1 MTRDDQHAWDFLT
14 VLPENAPVLFKR
26 VFLLLS
32 TNATDSAVKLALL
45 RFISAA
51 TQRLDIAPI
60 RKELGPLVSI
70 YIWQHLDSVVTLDTI
85 CSQYPALA
93 RLWVKADKK
102 LKKKDP
108 KAVFAANWLYSM
120 IINFFEQLNEPKSDL
135 QYLNQFLE
143 FLVVLLSQLPTRR
156 FVNTLLQDL
165 NFTALI
171 HLSPLFTSFY
181 QPLVELLSFYIHFPF
196 DDFTGTQLTKAEYQ
210 QTRSNKLKY
219 LRQTAYTKFPTKLK
233 FMGFS
238 NLAALSDPVNLRDHL
253 ENLTN
258 DELSDFAKDLGIRLA
273 HPTGS
278 PVDKETSIEYF
289 VERYKHRPSLLEQIE
304 ELQLMPTEGLL
315 FDNPSSIENDN
326 GDQCPASFYRMT
338 LQYLS
343 VQDFLVRSFY
353 LARTESFYQIRS
365 DIETSLKRIKPE
377 LIESF
382 VKDEE
387 GEDVLIKK
395 LKLNG
400 SSKRAALLASA
411 PSIIEL
417 TSSRVGMPGRV
428 PGSVKAE
435 IQLDI
440 SNAASKGFGRDFD
453 TFRRDD
459 IIFLAEATT
468 PVSNSNFPQERLGL
482 KTLRSAR
489 VMDVID
495 TRGRSFFHRS
505 SATDSLEGEGDRADG
520 NHARAKTLIVYLD
533 PLQYS
538 RDDES
543 VYKSLNLVLKR
554 NQRENNFYSILS
566 TVKDLILENADGE
579 IALPEWLADIFLG
592 FGQPDLASPHA
603 MRKFFANSS
612 ENSDGFSIDKL
623 TGFPQNI
630 EFPNIF
636 SSYQDIVDYDATI
649 LKKDHEI
656 EPNPPYV
663 FNLNDEGSICAHSA
677 YRENSLNLK
686 LGSNFSSNLSFQH
699 KQIEA
704 IIAGTFPGITL
715 ITGPPATG
723 KTSVAVQIIKSIY
736 HNFKKE
742 RTLVITHSN
751 QTLDRIFENLSQ
763 YPNLKSHQVLR
774 LGSGEEKLLGKDR
787 SQFTAMGRVESINN
801 FRHSL
806 FEKVQQLVVCLGL
819 EGKGDFTDS
828 CDSCLAFYQNH
839 VLPALENCTSDNF
852 PLMNFF
858 YEYREKISDESSFL
872 KESELGEASLIIR
885 QLFEDIRELQP
896 YEIISNARQKANL
909 LLARDAKIVA
919 MTSTYAAM
927 HRKELVDLGFICD
940 NVIIE
945 EVAQMT
951 ELDTFLSL
959 SLALGHNSDVGH
971 ALRRVVLIGDVQQN
985 APIVQNPSLRV
996 DSQFDQSLFQRLTRL
1011 GVPIYTLDVQARAR
1025 PEIATLYSW
1034 RYPDIEIMTNKCV
1047 EVYPASNA
1055 GLKYTFQFINVDD
1068 YQGRGETEPTPHMYQ
1083 NLGEAEYA
1091 VGLYQYLRLLGYP
1104 AKGITI
1110 LAAYAGQKA
1119 LIEDV
1124 VRQRCTGASN
1134 RQNDIFGLPGHIA
1147 TIDQYQ
1153 GKENDIVIVS
1163 LVRTR
1168 APGYL
1173 RDLRRMTV
1181 ALSRARQGLY
1191 VLGRGALLRSC
1202 TELEPVWAAL
1212 HPPERDVVDDENN
1225 NIEDDDDGADDL
1237 LVVPGEMFGHS
1248 PLEIRTPVRMQG
1260 VEHLGQYVYEM
1271 TKTRLEYEQ
1280 QQIEQEKN
1288 MKETGEQKLIET

>member
-14 VLPENAPVLFKR
+14 ALPENVPALFKR

-85 CSQYPALA
+85 CSQYPVLA
-93 RLWVKADKK
+93 RLWGKADKK
-102 LKKKDP
+102 LKKNDP

-120 IINFFEQLNEPKSDL
+120 IINFLEQLNDPKSDL

-143 FLVVLLSQLPTRR
+143 FIVVLLSQLPTRR

-165 NFTALI
+165 NLTALI
-171 HLSPLFTSFY
+171 HLSLLFTSLY

-196 DDFTGTQLTKAEYQ
+196 DDFTGTQLTEVEYQ
-210 QTRSNKLKY
+210 QTRSNKLKH

-253 ENLTN
+253 ENLTD
-258 DELSDFAKDLGIRLA
+258 DELNDFAKDLGIRLS

-278 PVDKETSIEYF
+278 PLDKNTSIEYF

-315 FDNPSSIENDN
+315 FDETSSIENDN
-326 GDQCPASFYRMT
+326 EDQCPVSFYRMM

-377 LIESF
+377 LVESF

-387 GEDVLIKK
+387 GEDILIKK
-395 LKLNG
+395 LRLNG

-417 TSSRVGMPGRV
+417 TPSRVGMPGRV

-435 IQLDI
+435 IRLDI
-440 SNAASKGFGRDFD
+440 SNGAPKGLGRDFD
-453 TFRRDD
+453 TLRRDD
-459 IIFLAEATT
+459 IIFLAEAAT
-468 PVSNSNFPQERLGL
+468 PAPNSNFIQERLGL

-495 TRGRSFFHRS
+495 TRGRSFFRQS
-505 SATDSLEGEGDRADG
+505 NTSNGLEGDRANG

-538 RDDES
+538 RDDER
-543 VYKSLNLVLKR
+543 VYKSLNLVFKR

-579 IALPEWLADIFLG
+579 IELPEWLADIFLG

-603 MRKFFANSS
+603 MQQFFSNSS
-612 ENSDGFSIDKL
+612 ENLDGSSMDKL
-623 TGFPQNI
+623 TGFPKNI
-630 EFPNIF
+630 EFPDLF
-636 SSYQDIVDYDATI
+636 SSYQDIVDYDETI

-656 EPNPPYV
+656 KPNPPYV
-663 FNLNDEGSICAHSA
+663 FNLNYEGSICAHSA
-677 YRENSLNLK
+677 YREDSLNLK
-686 LGSNFSSNLSFQH
+686 LHSKFSSNLSFQH

-704 IIAGTFPGITL
+704 IMAGTFPGLTL

-742 RTLVITHSN
+742 RTLVITHNN
-751 QTLDRIFENLSQ
+751 QTLDLIFENLSQ

-787 SQFTAMGRVESINN
+787 SQFTAMGRVESINT

-806 FEKVQQLVVCLGL
+806 FEKVQQLVICLGL

-828 CDSCLAFYQNH
+828 CDSCLAFYHNH

-852 PLMNFF
+852 PFRNFF
-858 YEYREKISDESSFL
+858 YEYGEKITNESSFL
-872 KESELGEASLIIR
+872 KESELRDACLIIR
-885 QLFEDIRELQP
+885 QLFEDIRELRP

-959 SLALGHNSDVGH
+959 SLALGRDSNVGH

-985 APIVQNPSLRV
+985 APIVQNSSLRV

-1011 GVPIYTLDVQARAR
+1011 GVPVYTLDVQARAR
-1025 PEIATLYSW
+1025 PEIAMLYSW
-1034 RYPDIEIMTNKCV
+1034 RYPEVEIITNKCV
-1047 EVYPASNA
+1047 EVYPMSNA

-1119 LIEDV
+1119 LVEDI
-1124 VRQRCTGASN
+1124 VRQRCTGSSN
-1134 RQNDIFGLPGHIA
+1134 RQNDIFGLPGHVA

-1168 APGYL
+1168 APGHL

-1191 VLGRGALLRSC
+1191 VLGRGVLLRSC
-1202 TELEPVWAAL
+1202 AELEPVWAAL
-1212 HPPERDVVDDENN
+1212 HPPERDVVDDDE
-1225 NIEDDDDGADDL
+1225 GADDL

-1248 PLEIRTPVRMQG
+1248 PLETRTPVRMQG

-1280 QQIEQEKN
+1280 QQRMDQEKN
-1288 MKETGEQKLIET
+1288 KKEIGEQKLIET